1 MTGVLAA
8 MLALLFGT
16 LGNAIGAEKTATPG
30 SPAVEKRIDKASPE
44 LMMTGKV
51 VKAGGNSFTIEAKG
65 KQHTFVAN
73 NFKTLPKVGAIVD
86 VTYSA
91 TPGGPLQATSVR
103 GSKSNTSE

>member
-1 MTGVLAA
+1 
-8 MLALLFGT
+8 MLALLFST
-16 LGNAIGAEKTATPG
+16 FANAIAAEKAAAPGTP
-30 SPAVEKRIDKASPE
+30 AMEKRIDKASPE

-91 TPGGPLQATSVR
+91 TPGGALQATTVK